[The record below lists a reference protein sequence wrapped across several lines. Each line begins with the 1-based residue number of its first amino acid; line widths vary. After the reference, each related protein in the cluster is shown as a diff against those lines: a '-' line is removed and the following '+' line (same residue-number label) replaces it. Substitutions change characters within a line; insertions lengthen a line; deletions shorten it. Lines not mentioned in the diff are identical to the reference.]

1 MASAPSVRAKSGPV
15 TACFGDCLLLVHTTY
30 VDFDAKALG
39 FTLVQMQ
46 ALLHARIGDGSWVTG
61 LDITQWSRR
70 AVGLEAWADH

>member
-1 MASAPSVRAKSGPV
+1 
-15 TACFGDCLLLVHTTY
+15 LVHTTY